1 MLAITYLASNTVG
14 SVVPSPGGLG
24 PVELALTGGLVTAG
38 VPSGVAVSAVLVYRL
53 VTFWIPIPLG
63 YLSLQRLQSVG
74 ISRLA
79 AFFDSAPGVPRRRR
93 LR

>member
-1 MLAITYLASNTVG
+1 MTGVQTCALPIYLASNTVG

-63 YLSLQRLQSVG
+63 YLSLQRLQKRG
-74 ISRLA
+74 DL
-79 AFFDSAPGVPRRRR
+79 
-93 LR
+93 